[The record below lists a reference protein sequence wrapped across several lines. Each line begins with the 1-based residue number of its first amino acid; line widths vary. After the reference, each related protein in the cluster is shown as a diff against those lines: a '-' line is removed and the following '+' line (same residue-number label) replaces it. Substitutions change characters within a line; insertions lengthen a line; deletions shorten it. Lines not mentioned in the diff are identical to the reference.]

1 MRETKLKIL
10 QYITGIALFFFVG
23 THLIISHLGSEEVTE
38 WTSVADRAANSGW
51 LVFYIILLLF
61 GLYHGIHGLRT
72 IILEALP
79 RLSVKS
85 LDFTLVII
93 GLAIFGYALYIPV
106 SAF

>member
-38 WTSVADRAANSGW
+38 WTSVADRAASSGW
-51 LVFYIILLLF
+51 LAFYILLLLF
-61 GLYHGIHGLRT
+61 GIYHGIHGLRT
-72 IILEALP
+72 VILESVPKLP
-79 RLSVKS
+79 ANI
-85 LDFTLVII
+85 LDSALVII

-106 SAF
+106 STF

>member
-23 THLIISHLGSEEVTE
+23 THLIISHLGNEEVTE
-38 WTSVADRAANSGW
+38 WTSVSDRAASSGW
-51 LVFYIILLLF
+51 LAFYIILLIF

-72 IILEALP
+72 VILESVP
-79 RLSVKS
+79 RLSAKT
-85 LDFTLVII
+85 LDFVLVII
-93 GLAIFGYALYIPV
+93 GLAVFVYALYIPV